1 MRSASGHKFS
11 LSAFGRK
18 DKDRVASE
26 SSVNAYPSSPSGAG
40 FGTNG
45 NGYAAGSPTTATAT
59 TTAMGGT
66 GGGVDYN
73 SDGAPSSPTG
83 GPGNTFDGLGRKL
96 GKSIAHQSLLPSLGN
111 KDVRALQ
118 E

>member
-26 SSVNAYPSSPSGAG
+26 SSVNAYPSSPSAGTG

-45 NGYAAGSPTTATAT
+45 NGYAAGSITT
-59 TTAMGGT
+59 TTAMGG

-73 SDGAPSSPTG
+73 SDGGAPSSPTG
-83 GPGNTFDGLGRKL
+83 GPGVTFDGLGRKL